1 MPWWFDSLQLLQKQI
16 VIKISKNNR
25 PVSVSMVAQ
34 NVISNADKHLIE
46 LSKDCG
52 NHSYCKRWSV
62 SNLYSGVQP
71 YLPPLW
77 TNCNDVDIVMWLL
90 CRNKSVKMFNNLLQ
104 IKSKNTKYRNWSKC
118 LQSTQMWQWF
128 VWTCLSACWL
138 ASYLASWFAPLAKC
152 SACFGH
158 INHISISNDDCSF
171 SLPHCVIYT

>member
-1 MPWWFDSLQLLQKQI
+1 MWCLDDSIHYNYCENKLWLKLVKITDQCLYQWLHKTLSPMRINIWLSFQKI
-16 VIKISKNNR
+16 VAIIR
-25 PVSVSMVAQ
+25 TVRDEV
-34 NVISNADKHLIE
+34 
-46 LSKDCG
+46 
-52 NHSYCKRWSV
+52 
-62 SNLYSGVQP
+62 
-71 YLPPLW
+71 YLTYILVCSRICPPPLW

-138 ASYLASWFAPLAKC
+138 AGYLASWFAPLAKC

-158 INHISISNDDCSF
+158 INHISISQWW
-171 SLPHCVIYT
+171 L